1 MKGQFL
7 AWLAW
12 FDARNKRER
21 TIIAVA
27 AVFLVL
33 FLGDALLLS
42 SPLIRSRAQIALAEQ
57 HENEAANL
65 SQQLQVAQ
73 SELAS
78 SAANRAQV
86 LQVLKSRVAS
96 LDGQLKSF
104 DGTLVSPQAA
114 PALLERLMGRRKSLQ
129 MLGLRTVAPVPA
141 IDGPSAASTPEL
153 NLYRHGIEI
162 RLAGSYGDLLGYL
175 ADLESAPERL
185 LWEGAE
191 LKVDVYPRSIL
202 TLRVYTLSLDKA
214 WLVL

>member
-27 AVFLVL
+27 AVFLLL

-57 HENEAANL
+57 QENEAANL

-86 LQVLKSRVAS
+86 LLDLKNRVTS

-104 DGTLVSPQAA
+104 DGTLVSP
-114 PALLERLMGRRKSLQ
+114 
-129 MLGLRTVAPVPA
+129 
-141 IDGPSAASTPEL
+141 
-153 NLYRHGIEI
+153 
-162 RLAGSYGDLLGYL
+162 
-175 ADLESAPERL
+175 RL
-185 LWEGAE
+185 LRPCWNA
-191 LKVDVYPRSIL
+191 
-202 TLRVYTLSLDKA
+202 
-214 WLVL
+214 

>member
-7 AWLAW
+7 TWLAW
-12 FDARNKRER
+12 FDARNQRER

-27 AVFLVL
+27 VVFLVL

-42 SPLIRSRAQIALAEQ
+42 SPLIRSRAQTEQ
-57 HENEAANL
+57 HENEATSL
-65 SQQLQVAQ
+65 SQQIQAAQ

-86 LQVLKSRVAS
+86 LQTLKNRVAG

-129 MLGLRTVAPVPA
+129 MLGLRTLAPVPA